1 MTRIDRRGFLRISA
15 LAGAALSTSGSLL
28 AGCKGREKLVAD
40 PPGDRWMAQ
49 ARIAGVDF
57 SDFLEMDLD
66 EALNAVVRTGASVI
80 EGDSVLSEYLTDD
93 QFERFAREIHDVS
106 NAAHE
111 RNLKIVW
118 YYPSLEVITAGGESL
133 GVRSMFKDHPDWV
146 QISLDRKPNVFYGGK
161 EHWVDAGAESAWMCH
176 ASGYRDYF
184 LARIRRL
191 ASTSLDGIW
200 IDVPLFMDTVLR
212 WCCFNPACIAK
223 FRSDTG
229 LSMEPLKED
238 WTDPVWRTW
247 IVWRHEE
254 MHRFLLDI
262 RAEARSVNPR
272 FEVIIETVPIDTDV
286 ATVQALDGSYRGFQ
300 LSKPFPGSIPVP
312 EGMQRV
318 DRVWEVDSVSNLHGM
333 RPATHDDWIC
343 KLRAYKF
350 AKGCDRGGPTWT
362 FSYGSQE
369 ADAGLVMAIA
379 VATGCAPY
387 ETKTPEMVTTVGE
400 GFRTRMFQ
408 WIKAHKE
415 LLFDATP
422 IATVGLVHSASS
434 RDFIDRGPVDT
445 AFFASAVYL
454 ATNKEILACDP
465 SFFWG
470 GSVLET
476 QYSADFGGLLKALSH
491 LHAPFSVVPIHGLA
505 DDEIPWLRSFR
516 ALVLPSLRCVRTRDR
531 QALRDFVA
539 QGGALLLTGPDVG
552 WDDELGAPVQAA
564 ERLDALLGIA
574 GATTPIVQPS
584 GAGLVAWHPSRL
596 GRDYFRTSDA
606 GALAFVR
613 DVLDRASARPVKM
626 DDAAHPHVHV
636 ELAEL
641 GSRTI
646 VHAVGYAG
654 APDRLIAGSAR
665 ADGGYPF
672 PNDYQVVRQDVT
684 LDLDAIAGAKSVRF
698 LSPDPQFREQDAQ
711 WVGGARVRFPVFQY
725 TVVVVER

>member
-1 MTRIDRRGFLRISA
+1 
-15 LAGAALSTSGSLL
+15 
-28 AGCKGREKLVAD
+28 
-40 PPGDRWMAQ
+40 MAQ

-57 SDFLEMDLD
+57 SGLADLDLD
-66 EALNAVVRTGASVI
+66 EILNAIVRTGASVI
-80 EGDSVLSEYLTDD
+80 EGDSMLSEYLTGD

-133 GVRSMFKDHPDWV
+133 GVRSMYKDHPDWV

-184 LARIRRL
+184 LGRIRRL
-191 ASTSLDGIW
+191 AATSLDGIW

-212 WCCFNPACIAK
+212 WCCFNPACMAK
-223 FRSDTG
+223 FRDDTG
-229 LSMEPLKED
+229 LSMDPLKED
-238 WTDPVWRTW
+238 WSDPAWRTW

-262 RAEARSVNPR
+262 RAEARSVNPA

-312 EGMQRV
+312 DGMQRV
-318 DRVWEVDSVSNLHGM
+318 DRVWEVDSVSNFHGM
-333 RPATHDDWIC
+333 RPGTHDDWIC

-369 ADAGLVMAIA
+369 ADAGLVMAMA

-408 WIKAHKE
+408 WIKAHRE

-422 IATVGLVHSASS
+422 IPTVGLVHSASS
-434 RDFIDRGPVDT
+434 RDFIDRGPIDT
-445 AFFASAVYL
+445 AFFASAVNL
-454 ATNKEILACDP
+454 EVNKEILACDP

-470 GSVLET
+470 GSVIEA
-476 QYSADFGGLLKALSH
+476 QYSGDFGGLFKALSH
-491 LHAPFSVVPIHGLA
+491 LHAPFSIVPIHGLS
-505 DDEIPWLRSFR
+505 DDEIAWLWSFR
-516 ALVLPSLRCVRTRDR
+516 VLVLPSFQCVRARDR
-531 QALRDFVA
+531 QVLREYVA
-539 QGGALLLTGPDVG
+539 KGGTVLFTGPNLG
-552 WDDELGAPVQAA
+552 WEDELGSPVPEA
-564 ERLDALLGIA
+564 ERLDVVFGLA
-574 GATTPIVQPS
+574 GAAPTSTAPAATTPVVRPEGS
-584 GAGLVAWHPSRL
+584 GLVAWHPVRI
-596 GRDYFRTSDA
+596 GRDYFRANDA
-606 GALAFVR
+606 AALAFVR
-613 DVLDRASARPVKM
+613 DVLDRASARPVKV

-641 GSRTI
+641 ANRTI

-654 APDRLIAGSAR
+654 APEKLVAGTAR
-665 ADGGYPF
+665 KDGGYPF
-672 PNDYQVVRQDVT
+672 PNDYEVVRQDVT
-684 LDLDAIAGAKSVRF
+684 LDLDAIAGAKRVEF
-698 LSPDPQFREQDAQ
+698 LSPDPQFRAQDAQ
-711 WVGGARVRFPVFQY
+711 WIGGSRVRFPVWQY